1 MPEPASPK
9 AALRR
14 HHLAL
19 RDALDPLER
28 ETLSARVC
36 RHIADH
42 CRKRGIRAVA
52 AFWPLGSE
60 LDLRPLV
67 DANPFLNFYFPR
79 IVARDPPRLAWGS
92 RPLGPG
98 TWGLQ
103 EPLEAPFAAPP
114 VQLILVPGLAFAAD
128 GQRLGYGKG
137 FYDVVLRDLPP
148 DVATLGAGFALQ
160 AVPSLPASPLD
171 VPVGGLV
178 DENGIRWINRA

>member
-1 MPEPASPK
+1 MPEPPSPK

-28 ETLSARVC
+28 EALSARVC
-36 RHIADH
+36 RHLAAH
-42 CRKRGIRAVA
+42 CREREIRTVA

-60 LDLRPLV
+60 VDLRPLL
-67 DANPFLNFYFPR
+67 DANPFLSFYFPR
-79 IVARDPPRLAWGS
+79 IVSRKPPLLAWGT

-98 TWGLQ
+98 AWGLQ
-103 EPLEAPFAAPP
+103 EPLEAPFDAPP
-114 VQLILVPGLAFAAD
+114 VQLVLVPGLAFAAD

-148 DVATLGAGFALQ
+148 EVETLGTGFARQ
-160 AVPSLPASPLD
+160 GVPALPASPLD
-171 VPVGGLV
+171 VPVRGLV
-178 DENGIRWINRA
+178 DENGIRWISRA